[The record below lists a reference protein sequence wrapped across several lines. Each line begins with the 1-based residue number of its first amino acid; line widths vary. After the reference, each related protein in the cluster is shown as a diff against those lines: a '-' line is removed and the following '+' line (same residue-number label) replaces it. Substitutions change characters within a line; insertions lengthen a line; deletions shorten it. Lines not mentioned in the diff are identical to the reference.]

1 MQNASNNAAN
11 AANNAANNTA
21 ETANVFAFEYWQ
33 EGVEVELKV
42 LRTAAVATQ
51 FSEGRKQIAVTTA
64 EKFVGMNGDGD
75 FAEVNTLW
83 FYPSVLFDALEQSL
97 HNEDDR
103 YTIARVR
110 ALADAEKRN
119 DRLRLILIGAKIK
132 VRRQTHAPGE
142 VSDTGRAY
150 EQECFSTR
158 IVSISLGDAGKRVMR
173 QTLAAIEAADMQTF
187 ML

>member
-1 MQNASNNAAN
+1 MQNASNNPAN
-11 AANNAANNTA
+11 AANNAENNANAFT
-21 ETANVFAFEYWQ
+21 FEYWKD
-33 EGVEVELKV
+33 GAEVELKV

-51 FSEGRKQIAVTTA
+51 FSEGRKQIAVATA
-64 EKFVGMNGDGD
+64 EKFVGINSDGD

-97 HNEDDR
+97 RNEDDR

-142 VSDTGRAY
+142 VSDTGHAY

>member
-1 MQNASNNAAN
+1 MANVTNNAAD
-11 AANNAANNTA
+11 
-21 ETANVFAFEYWQ
+21 NVAKHTFDYWKD
-33 EGVEVELKV
+33 GIEVELKV

-51 FSEGRKQIAVTTA
+51 FSEGRKQIAVSTA

-75 FAEVNTLW
+75 YTEVNTLW

-97 HNEDDR
+97 CNDDDQ

-132 VRRQTHAPGE
+132 VLRQTHAVGE
-142 VSDTGRAY
+142 VSDKGHAY
-150 EQECFSTR
+150 DQECFSTR

-187 ML
+187 IL